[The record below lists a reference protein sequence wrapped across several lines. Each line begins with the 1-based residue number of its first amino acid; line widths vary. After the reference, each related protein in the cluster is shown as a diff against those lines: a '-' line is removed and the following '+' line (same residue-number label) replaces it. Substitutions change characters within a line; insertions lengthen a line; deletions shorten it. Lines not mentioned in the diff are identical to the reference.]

1 MKRRRTAASILF
13 AGAIAVATSTPAA
26 PVAPVAPAAQP
37 ALDEICNDFHDWY
50 KARSAA
56 DASPAAYR
64 AELATRGVANTEI
77 ERRLVLM
84 RESAHAC
91 PAAAGAAFDNIY
103 SKAEPRFNTAPN
115 ALLVETVEGLKPGRA
130 LDVAMGQGRNAI
142 YLAKEGWDVTGFDV
156 SAEGLA
162 IARAAADAAHV
173 SIQAVEQG
181 WQGFN
186 LGKQRWDLI
195 VLSYAWVPIDDP
207 AYVRRLRDSLRPG
220 GHLVFEH
227 FVDDG
232 RAGIGVPASRQL
244 LRLFDGLQV
253 LRYEEVEEI
262 NDWNNKKSPV
272 VRFVARKLP

>member
-1 MKRRRTAASILF
+1 MPRTRGLLLITPLLVAA
-13 AGAIAVATSTPAA
+13 
-26 PVAPVAPAAQP
+26 AAQP
-37 ALDEICNDFHDWY
+37 ALDEICSDFGVWY
-50 KARSAA
+50 RANVAT

-64 AELATRGVANTEI
+64 ADLAARGVAEAEI

-91 PAAAGAAFDNIY
+91 PAAAGAAFDRIY
-103 SKAEPRFNTAPN
+103 SKPEPRFNTAPN

-130 LDVAMGQGRNAI
+130 LDVAMGQGRNAV
-142 YLAKEGWDVTGFDV
+142 YLAGEGWDVTGFDV

-162 IARAAADAAHV
+162 IARADAEAAQVTIHT
-173 SIQAVEQG
+173 VEQG
-181 WQGFN
+181 WQEFE
-186 LGKQRWDLI
+186 LGRDRWDLI

-207 AYVRRLRDSLRPG
+207 GYVRQLRDSLRPG
-220 GHLVFEH
+220 GRLVFEH

-253 LRYEEVEEI
+253 LRYEEIEQTS
-262 NDWNNKKSPV
+262 DWNNKKSPV